1 MLAFVIFLYNILNG
15 GKVSG
20 KYIMNGNGYR
30 NRGRPRE
37 FDREKALITALKIF
51 WSKGYEPAS
60 VAEICAAMGIN
71 PPSLYAAFG
80 NKAGLFMEAALY
92 YKRLYWE
99 EPEKRLMAEPDVYK
113 AIHNYFQEAVQILLS
128 PDAPCGCL
136 VILGGINISDD
147 KTEII
152 TLLKS
157 LREKTRRM
165 FAERMRLAIQSG
177 QIPPDTD
184 VPALSGA
191 LNALLEG
198 LSLQAREGLFL
209 SELKAMASLA
219 VRLLPPPLKPTHT
232 GAGTE
237 RQVHKQKPVSLFLL

>member
-1 MLAFVIFLYNILNG
+1 MAENG
-15 GKVSG
+15 CK
-20 KYIMNGNGYR
+20 

-37 FDREKALITALKIF
+37 FDREQALITALKIF
-51 WSKGYEPAS
+51 WCKGYEPAS

-80 NKAGLFMEAALY
+80 NKAGLFIEATLY
-92 YKRLYWE
+92 YKRVYWE
-99 EPEKRLMAEPDVYK
+99 GPEKRLMAEPDVYK
-113 AIHNYFQEAVQILLS
+113 AISNYFQEAVQILLL

-147 KTEII
+147 EKEII
-152 TLLKS
+152 ALLKS
-157 LREKTRRM
+157 LREKTRKM
-165 FAERMRLAIQSG
+165 FAERMRQAIQCG

-219 VRLLPPPLKPTHT
+219 VRLLPPP
-232 GAGTE
+232 GAQAPAEGVAARKT
-237 RQVHKQKPVSLFLL
+237 HKQRPISLLLF

>member
-1 MLAFVIFLYNILNG
+1 MAENG
-15 GKVSG
+15 CK
-20 KYIMNGNGYR
+20 

-37 FDREKALITALKIF
+37 FDREQALITALKIF

-80 NKAGLFMEAALY
+80 NKAGLFIEATLY

-99 EPEKRLMAEPDVYK
+99 GPEKRLMAEPDVYK
-113 AIHNYFQEAVQILLS
+113 AIYNYFQEAVHILLS

-136 VILGGINISDD
+136 IILGGINISDD
-147 KTEII
+147 EKEII
-152 TLLKS
+152 ALLKN
-157 LREKTRRM
+157 LREKTRKM
-165 FAERMRLAIQSG
+165 FAERMRQAIQAG

-184 VPALSGA
+184 VPAISGA
-191 LNALLEG
+191 LNALFEG

-219 VRLLPPPLKPTHT
+219 VRLLPARCPQTPEKEETV
-232 GAGTE
+232 
-237 RQVHKQKPVSLFLL
+237 RQIHKQKPISLLLF